1 MTSALRY
8 PDFKIKLKKLKDK
21 VMVFDVIRK
30 DWFICTPEEWVRQ
43 HVINHLITDKKY
55 PASLIAVEKTVLLN
69 DLTNRFD
76 LVVYSKDLKPYLLI
90 ECKAMYVEL
99 TGAVAEQA
107 MRYNLTLNAPYFM
120 ITNGVEEFVFNKN
133 QISSIPAY
141 E

>member
-1 MTSALRY
+1 MTSAFRY
-8 PDFKIKLKKLKDK
+8 PDFKIKLKKLKDR

-43 HVINHLITDKKY
+43 HVINFLITHKKY
-55 PASLIAVEKTVLLN
+55 PASLIAVEKTLLLN
-69 DLTNRFD
+69 DQTKRFD
-76 LVVYSKDLKPYLLI
+76 IVIYSKDLKPYLLV

-120 ITNGVEEFVFNKN
+120 ITNGVEEFVFYNN
-133 QISSIPAY
+133 QLSSIPEY
-141 E
+141 R